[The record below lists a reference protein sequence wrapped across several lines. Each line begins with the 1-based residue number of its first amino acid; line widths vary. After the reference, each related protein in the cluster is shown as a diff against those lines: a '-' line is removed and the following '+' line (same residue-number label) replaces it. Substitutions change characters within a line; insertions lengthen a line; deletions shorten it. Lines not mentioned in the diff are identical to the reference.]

1 MNNNNGIPEVEL
13 TLEELADIAERSAL
27 DLDASEQMLRDIVA
41 LMGHINL
48 RERQLEN
55 SLAAATRV
63 VARLLGEVAEDT
75 VTLATEMLR
84 EEYLRVVEK
93 QEPTTE
99 FTCAKCHT
107 TFDTKTTEEE
117 AVATAIEDF
126 GEKVVEHLPM
136 HQVCESCYKE
146 LMAEY
151 NDLTPQE
158 RQDVNQAAFLNYYG
172 MLMQ

>member
-1 MNNNNGIPEVEL
+1 MNNSNGIPEVEL

-55 SLAAATRV
+55 SLETATRV

-84 EEYLRVVEK
+84 EEYLRVVGK
-93 QEPTTE
+93 QEPATR

-107 TFDTKTTEEE
+107 TFETDTTEEE
-117 AVATAIEDF
+117 AVAVAIEDF
-126 GEKVVEHLPM
+126 GEKVVEHLPT
-136 HQVCESCYKE
+136 HLVCEYCYKE
-146 LMAEY
+146 LMA
-151 NDLTPQE
+151 DLKE
-158 RQDVNQAAFLNYYG
+158 KNNV
-172 MLMQ
+172 